1 MKPLKEFTI
10 PFVGLKIGKHNFE
23 YNVKQAFFE
32 YFEYEDFNDVN
43 VKVDVVLEKKTT
55 LLELHFKISGF
66 VNVNCDLTNEPYNQT
81 IENDFDLVVKF
92 GDEYN
97 DENVDILI
105 IPHGTYEVNI
115 QQYVYELIVLSVPIK
130 RIHPGVEDGT
140 LDSEILN
147 KLEELSPKLKD
158 KKDKEEETDPRW
170 NTLKKL
176 LTDKEKS
183 QKQEEI
189 REELITKQLRHKLLH
204 AQQLV
209 NLTCTIERI
218 GMKENYTTEVKY

>member
-23 YNVKQAFFE
+23 YNVSQSFFE

-81 IENDFDLVVKF
+81 REKDADLVVKF

-105 IPHGTYEVNI
+105 VPHGTYEVNI

-140 LDSEILN
+140 LDSEILK

-176 LTDKEKS
+176 LTDK
-183 QKQEEI
+183 
-189 REELITKQLRHKLLH
+189 
-204 AQQLV
+204 
-209 NLTCTIERI
+209 
-218 GMKENYTTEVKY
+218 

>member
-176 LTDKEKS
+176 LTDK
-183 QKQEEI
+183 
-189 REELITKQLRHKLLH
+189 
-204 AQQLV
+204 
-209 NLTCTIERI
+209 
-218 GMKENYTTEVKY
+218 